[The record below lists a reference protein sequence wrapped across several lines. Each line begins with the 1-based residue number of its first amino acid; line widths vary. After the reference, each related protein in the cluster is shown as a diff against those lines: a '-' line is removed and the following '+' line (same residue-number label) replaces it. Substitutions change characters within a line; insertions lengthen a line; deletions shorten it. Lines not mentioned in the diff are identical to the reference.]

1 MTTATKERPILF
13 SSTMVRAIID
23 GRKTQT
29 RRVVK
34 LDAEL
39 RGRGCAS
46 LEGSWWDPSFGGRL
60 KVPGPHETTHRLFC
74 PYGLPGER
82 LWVRETWQHE
92 DGSCDDHKCG
102 QPTHIYHKATE
113 SFPESIR
120 WRPSIFMPRWAS
132 RITLE
137 VTSVR
142 VERVKEISEE
152 DAEAE
157 GVKRGSC
164 NCTNW
169 AVCGY
174 SLSSYRLAYSKL
186 WESINAKRGFGWDK
200 NPWVW
205 VIEFKR
211 VTE

>member
-1 MTTATKERPILF
+1 
-13 SSTMVRAIID
+13 MVRAILD

-29 RRVVK
+29 RRVILHRHAYKQSFEKMTSREIKDVRRM
-34 LDAEL
+34 AAML
-39 RGRGCAS
+39 RQDE
-46 LEGSWWDPSFGGRL
+46 EGEAVEYL
-60 KVPGPHETTHRLFC
+60 KKNC
-74 PYGLPGER
+74 PYGQPGDR

-132 RITLE
+132 RLTLQVEE
-137 VTSVR
+137 VR
-142 VERVKEISEE
+142 IQRLKEISEE
-152 DAEAE
+152 DAKAE
-157 GVKRGSC
+157 GVKRGPC
-164 NCTNW
+164 NCANW
-169 AVCGY
+169 ASCGC
-174 SLSSYRLAYSKL
+174 SLSSYRLAFSKL

-205 VIEFKR
+205 VIEFNR
-211 VTE
+211 VTD